1 MDPMGKDKWSKSVFL
16 LQDVSQVGNLH
27 HLCFFSWIF
36 HDFMEEKMHAVDG
49 SEIGFIPPGIYKTCE
64 YWEKHFFKPCK

>member
-27 HLCFFSWIF
+27 HLWFFF
-36 HDFMEEKMHAVDG
+36 VDFPRLHGGEDA
-49 SEIGFIPPGIYKTCE
+49 C
-64 YWEKHFFKPCK
+64 C